1 MKKCFTINQMRK
13 REEFIEY
20 MKLLENNVYQ
30 GIELFY
36 PYNQSQ
42 EQIKQYTNS
51 VLEIQK
57 LYPNTELVL
66 HLPHSIYNGLCLDEH
81 LNAGSIEIMMAG
93 MRYAATFKIKKLT
106 LHLGHI
112 DKTVARDAYYS
123 KLKPI
128 LEELCDYAAK
138 FNQVIMI
145 ENMPSSA
152 EFGYSPDELLTLI
165 KLVDKPNL
173 KFIFDT
179 GHAHVSEYDDFS
191 YLYLLK
197 DYLYHLHYSDNDGTK
212 DAHGRVNS
220 GTYDFRKHFDVLKEI
235 NYQELHC
242 MEIIHKTPNDLI
254 DIALDVKEFEEYIE

>member
-13 REEFIEY
+13 REEFLDY
-20 MKLLENNVYQ
+20 MKLLESNLYQ
-30 GIELFY
+30 GIEIFY

-51 VLEIQK
+51 VLEIK
-57 LYPNTELVL
+57 EKFPNVELVL

-81 LNAGSIEIMMAG
+81 LNTGSKEIMMGG
-93 MRYAATFKIKKLT
+93 MRYASIFGIKKLT

-112 DKTVARDAYYS
+112 DKEVDRKIYFN

-138 FNQVIMI
+138 FDQVIMI
-145 ENMPSSA
+145 ENMPASS
-152 EFGYSPDELLTLI
+152 EFGYSPKELKTLFE
-165 KLVDKPNL
+165 LVNKDNL

-212 DAHGRVNS
+212 DAHGRIHS
-220 GTYDFRKHFDVLKEI
+220 GTYDFKKHFEVLKGI
-235 NYQELHC
+235 NYNELHC
-242 MEIIHKTPNDLI
+242 MEIIHKCASDLVV
-254 DIALDVKEFEEYIE
+254 IAEDVKEYE

>member
-13 REEFIEY
+13 RENFIDY
-20 MKLLENNVYQ
+20 MRLLDNDIYQ
-30 GIELFY
+30 AIEIFY

-51 VLEIQK
+51 VLEIHEK
-57 LYPNTELVL
+57 YPNVELVL

-81 LNAGSIEIMMAG
+81 LNTGSKEIMMAG
-93 MRYAATFKIKKLT
+93 MKYASLFGIKKLT

-112 DKTVARDAYYS
+112 DKAIDRSGYYEKVS
-123 KLKPI
+123 LVLK
-128 LEELCDYAAK
+128 ELCEYASL

-145 ENMPSSA
+145 ENMPGSN
-152 EFGYSPDELLTLI
+152 ELGYSPEELLTII
-165 KLVDKPNL
+165 KLTNKDNL

-197 DYLYHLHYSDNDGTK
+197 DYLYHIHYSDNDGTR
-212 DAHGRVNS
+212 DAHTRVGS
-220 GTYDFRKHFDVLKEI
+220 GTYDFKKHFEVLKEI

-242 MEIIHKTPNDLI
+242 MEILHQNADDLI
-254 DIALDVKEFEEYIE
+254 EIVNDIKQYDN